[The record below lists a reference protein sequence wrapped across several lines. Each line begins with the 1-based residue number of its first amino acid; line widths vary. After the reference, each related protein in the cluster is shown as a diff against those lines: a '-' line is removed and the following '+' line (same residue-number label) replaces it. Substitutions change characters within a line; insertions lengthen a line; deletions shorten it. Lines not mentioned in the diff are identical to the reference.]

1 MTSGKNQ
8 SKLPK
13 WFKGDV
19 YHKGDTVRNPFSGEA
34 FYLNRYELCM
44 YDFIKG
50 AQFII
55 EMNKGQVSPSKI
67 IDEFH
72 KGLRWFSKNNINAYM
87 DLLD

>member
-1 MTSGKNQ
+1 MKTKKKN
-8 SKLPK
+8 KLPK

-19 YHKGDTVRNPFSGEA
+19 YTKGDTVRNPFSGEVC
-34 FYLNRYELCM
+34 ELTAEELSM

-55 EMNKGQVSPSKI
+55 EMNKGQVSTSKI